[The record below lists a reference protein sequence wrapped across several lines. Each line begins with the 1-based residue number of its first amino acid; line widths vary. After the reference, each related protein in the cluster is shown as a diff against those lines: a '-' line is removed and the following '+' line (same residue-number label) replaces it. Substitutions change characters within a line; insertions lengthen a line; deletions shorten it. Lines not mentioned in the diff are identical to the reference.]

1 MTFDHRQHHLENFRA
16 GLSVLVYPLQYVVN
30 LPVSAGSWVGE
41 TLSSRSKLLEENAHL
56 RVQQLLLKTQLQ
68 KLSAIEAENIR
79 LRELLQSSKRVSER
93 VLIAEILAV
102 DLDPFARQVVI
113 NKGNKFNVYDGQ
125 PVLDADGVMGQV
137 VHVNPLTSTV
147 MLITDANQAI
157 PVEVNRNGL
166 RAIAFGTGAQTSLDL
181 PNIPNNADI
190 VVGDLLVTSGLGGR
204 FPPGYPVGHVTS
216 IKKDVAL
223 PYANVTVEPSAA
235 LDRSREVLLVWP
247 DANRQVTEAHNAAG
261 ENTTQTG
268 VEAASQDA
276 HQ

>member
-1 MTFDHRQHHLENFRA
+1 MLMTFDHRQHHLENFRA

-30 LPVSAGSWVGE
+30 LPVSAGSWE

-125 PVLDADGVMGQV
+125 PVLDARRGHAARLPG
-137 VHVNPLTSTV
+137 
-147 MLITDANQAI
+147 
-157 PVEVNRNGL
+157 GL
-166 RAIAFGTGAQTSLDL
+166 
-181 PNIPNNADI
+181 N
-190 VVGDLLVTSGLGGR
+190 LLE
-204 FPPGYPVGHVTS
+204 
-216 IKKDVAL
+216 D
-223 PYANVTVEPSAA
+223 
-235 LDRSREVLLVWP
+235 
-247 DANRQVTEAHNAAG
+247 
-261 ENTTQTG
+261 
-268 VEAASQDA
+268 
-276 HQ
+276 